1 MLLSYN
7 GIAKLIYP
15 RLKISILIVASLLQR
30 LYKSCIDTKSQQA
43 VMQGQTKRP
52 DLTIEKASA

>member
-15 RLKISILIVASLLQR
+15 RLKISMLIVASLLQR
-30 LYKSCIDTKSQQA
+30 LYKSCIWKQNLNRLSCKDKQR
-43 VMQGQTKRP
+43 GQ
-52 DLTIEKASA
+52 I